1 MGGGIKLEIM
11 RLLEEFE
18 NVVEES
24 PRIPI
29 TGKVIINE
37 DTLYNFVDGF
47 RAMLPETVRESEWI
61 LREKERIL
69 LQAEKEADTIVD
81 TAKSKLE
88 RIAGESEIVKVA
100 KIQGEEIVSNAR
112 DVSRE
117 ITKGALSYADEVM
130 ARLQEQLEK
139 TMLVVNQGRQE
150 IRVNFRDK
158 NIDE

>member
-1 MGGGIKLEIM
+1 M
-11 RLLEEFE
+11 
-18 NVVEES
+18 
-24 PRIPI
+24 
-29 TGKVIINE
+29 
-37 DTLYNFVDGF
+37 
-47 RAMLPETVRESEWI
+47 
-61 LREKERIL
+61 REKERIL